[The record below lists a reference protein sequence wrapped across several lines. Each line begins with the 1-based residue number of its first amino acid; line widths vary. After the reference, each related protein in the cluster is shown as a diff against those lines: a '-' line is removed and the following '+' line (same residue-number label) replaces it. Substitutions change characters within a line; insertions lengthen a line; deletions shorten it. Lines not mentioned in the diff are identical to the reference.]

1 MKRDNLIYYL
11 VMGIF
16 LAGLVGIFA
25 IWYLALLAIAVVI
38 FILVLVAIKRGNSTP
53 PSPIKLNPKVPI
65 PLEHWVASSEAPR
78 SSGSDIVEF
87 RLVNSAAYTD
97 NWVHFKNKAQVSAGE
112 TVRVEASLY
121 CIQDMESSLRKIV
134 IAYDRRVLAEFAEI
148 DLDGVFDP
156 LLLAGGVFRVPCEFV
171 FSKTGELDLASASIQ
186 ADTGPHTDP
195 KASVDFLALWTF
207 IWRGVRGKL

>member
-1 MKRDNLIYYL
+1 MIFYL
-11 VMGIF
+11 LMGIF
-16 LAGLVGIFA
+16 VAGLIGIFA
-25 IWYLALLAIAVVI
+25 FWYLALFAIAVVI
-38 FILVLVAIKRGNSTP
+38 FIVVLVAINRGNSTP
-53 PSPIKLNPKVPI
+53 PSPIQVNPKVPI
-65 PLEHWVASSEAPR
+65 PLEQWVASREAPS
-78 SSGSDIVEF
+78 SSGADLVEF
-87 RLVNSAAYTD
+87 RLVNSGAYTD
-97 NWVHFKNKAQVSAGE
+97 NWAHFKKKAQISAGE

-121 CIQDMESSLRKIV
+121 CIQDMETSGRKIV

-156 LLLAGGVFRVPCEFV
+156 MLLAGGVFRVPCEFV